1 MRRVSIFAALPP
13 DAPPVQRAVIL
24 QQAAAAVGFEW
35 PSVASAWRKLEEE
48 IQELADGLAAADASN
63 TEEELG
69 DVLFAL
75 ANLARL
81 LNIDPER
88 ALSATND
95 KFVRRVQHMEQSAW
109 AEGRVL
115 ADEPLAEQ
123 LFRYQRAKAAES
135 DSACQ
140 RS

>member
-1 MRRVSIFAALPP
+1 M
-13 DAPPVQRAVIL
+13 
-24 QQAAAAVGFEW
+24 
-35 PSVASAWRKLEEE
+35 ASAWRKLEEE

-115 ADEPLAEQ
+115 ADESLAEQ